1 MKIVEKAAA
10 KINLGLDTPF
20 RHGDGMPEWNM
31 VMTSIDLAD
40 YVAVTDV
47 SGSDISVV
55 SNTGFLPNDHR
66 NLAYQAA
73 LLLQQTF
80 HVNRGALIE
89 IDKHIP
95 VAAGLGGGSSDAAAV
110 LRALNELWGLDQSL
124 DDLARLGLRVDS
136 DVPYCVFSKTA
147 HVTGHGDEVNVLTPG
162 LKPSWLV
169 LAKPHV
175 SVSTPNILRQIDYDE
190 IDHPNIEAVL
200 QGVATDDFEA
210 LAAHMGNAL
219 EQVSM
224 KRYPEIRQIKE
235 RMIGYGADHA
245 IMSGTGPTV
254 FSVFRKRSRANRIY
268 NSIRGFCSEA
278 YLVRSL

>member
-1 MKIVEKAAA
+1 MKVIEKAAA

-20 RHGDGMPEWNM
+20 RHPDGMPEWNM

-40 YVAVTDV
+40 YVAVTDRTETTIEV
-47 SGSDISVV
+47 L

-73 LLLQQTF
+73 VLLQTTY

-110 LRALNELWGLDQSL
+110 LRALNHLWHLGLSL
-124 DDLARLGLRVDS
+124 AELARLGLKVDS
-136 DVPYCVFSKTA
+136 DVPYCVYGKTA
-147 HVTGHGDEVNVLTPG
+147 HVTGRGENVAVLNPP

-169 LAKPHV
+169 LAKQHV
-175 SVSTPNILRQIDYDE
+175 SVSTPNILRQIDYATLA
-190 IDHPNIEAVL
+190 HPNIDQVL
-200 QGVATDDFEA
+200 EGVAQDDFA
-210 LAAHMGNAL
+210 LLDKHMGNAL
-219 EQVSM
+219 EKVSM
-224 KRYPEIRQIKE
+224 TRYPEIHQIKE
-235 RMIGYGADHA
+235 RMRHYGADHA
-245 IMSGTGPTV
+245 VMSGTGPTV
-254 FSVFRKRSRANRIY
+254 FALFRQQSRAHRVY